1 MLLKRGITP
10 KSEMQAVPYKAREI
24 EEIIQSLG
32 LNLSEDDMKKLIWDV
47 NHAKICWDASA
58 CFLQKKFK
66 TLTEQAEE
74 TFERISELGNN
85 AEVLIESLE
94 YYGYLLE
101 SALAPL
107 ENRIAEKEKIAS
119 RNEKLIG
126 DLQLLVKDAESAKKY
141 YGSHCR
147 EQAPKNKGGRP
158 PKIFRHEFIQRLVKI
173 YEETTKKK
181 ARRPSKDPYTGK
193 YGGPFFRFVN
203 ACFQPIETTNNRALA
218 QAIMNTIKKP

>member
-1 MLLKRGITP
+1 MLKHGITP
-10 KSEMQAVPYKAREI
+10 KSYLEVVPYTAGEI
-24 EEIIQSLG
+24 EAIIHSLG

-47 NHAKICWDASA
+47 NHAKICWNASEY
-58 CFLQKKFK
+58 FVQKRF
-66 TLTEQAEE
+66 TTIAQSAEE
-74 TFERISELGNN
+74 EFKRMFELGNN

-94 YYGYLLE
+94 SYGYLLE

-141 YGSHCR
+141 YGSHCS
-147 EQAPKNKGGRP
+147 EQASKDKGGRP
-158 PKIFRHEFIQRLVKI
+158 PKMFRHEFIQRLVKI

-181 ARRPSKDPYTGK
+181 ARKPSKDPYAGK

-203 ACFQPIETTNNRALA
+203 ACIQPIERTSNSALA